1 MRSLL
6 FICLTL
12 LAACQTLP
20 PLPASQEGGGGR
32 DGQPG
37 FILDL
42 RSSARLTP
50 AQLVERLAVAPRLL
64 VGEKHDNPDHHALE
78 LWLLEALAGR
88 RAQGSLL
95 LEMLEPAQ
103 QARVAAT
110 QAAFAADRAP
120 ADLPAA
126 LAWRQGWDWA
136 LYGPLLRHAL
146 AQPYPVLAANLDTQ
160 EMRRVYAE
168 RPMLSGAASTDAR
181 VREALLAQIGA
192 SHCGQ
197 LPESQWPAMLAVQ
210 QQRDRR
216 MAERLLGAPQP
227 VLLLAGTYHVRRDLG
242 VPLHLTDLGGAA
254 GSVVLLFAEAGETVE
269 PETADYVWYTPATP
283 ARDYCAEMRA
293 AGGQAK
299 KDPAAPGRKP

>member
-6 FICLTL
+6 FVCLAL

-20 PLPASQEGGGGR
+20 PLPAWQVEGERR
-32 DGQPG
+32 DTGPG
-37 FILDL
+37 TIRDL
-42 RSSARLTP
+42 RRGASLTP
-50 AQLVERLAVAPRLL
+50 AQLVERLAAAPRLL
-64 VGEKHDNPDHHALE
+64 VGEKHDNPHHHALQ

-95 LEMLEPAQ
+95 LEMLEPDQ
-103 QARVAAT
+103 QARLTAT
-110 QAAFAADRAP
+110 QAEFAAGRVP

-146 AQPYPVLAANLDTQ
+146 VQPYPVLAANLDMQ
-160 EMRRVYAE
+160 EVRRVYAE
-168 RPMLSGAASTDAR
+168 RPALSGDASTGAR
-181 VREALLAQIGA
+181 VREALLRQIGV

-197 LPESQWPAMLAVQ
+197 LPESRWPAMLAVQ

-216 MAERLLGAPQP
+216 MAERLLAAPQP
-227 VLLLAGTYHVRRDLG
+227 ALLLAGAYHVRRDLG

-254 GSVVLLFAEAGETVE
+254 GSVVLLLAEAGKTVGAE
-269 PETADYVWYTPATP
+269 AADYVWYTPATP
-283 ARDYCAEMRA
+283 DHDYCAEMRA
-293 AGGQAK
+293 AERQAK
-299 KDPAAPGRKP
+299 KDPAEPGRKP